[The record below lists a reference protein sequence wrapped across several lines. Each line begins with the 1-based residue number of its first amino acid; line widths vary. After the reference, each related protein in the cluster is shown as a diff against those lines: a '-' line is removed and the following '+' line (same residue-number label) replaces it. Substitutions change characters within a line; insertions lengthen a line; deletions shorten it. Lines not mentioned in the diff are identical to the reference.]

1 MTKLAKLAKSTLSLS
16 SLPSLPCKFFFVP
29 CVRII
34 SGHPKSLVILYIFL
48 IYSLIINDT
57 TMAHCTI
64 SNGIETITGALK
76 KTTEQGVNHI
86 TVTKKKRFRDPL
98 TGEVVATGPNEIF
111 LQNKRDYGE
120 HPLTEGETKQRG
132 IWQEACREAQ
142 LIYRDKSHP
151 RFMEIYHRWRAQL
164 SDPDPYKQF
173 LPFIR
178 TVLASEKSPN

>member
-1 MTKLAKLAKSTLSLS
+1 
-16 SLPSLPCKFFFVP
+16 
-29 CVRII
+29 
-34 SGHPKSLVILYIFL
+34 
-48 IYSLIINDT
+48 
-57 TMAHCTI
+57 MAHCTI

-76 KTTEQGVNHI
+76 KSTEQGVNHI
-86 TVTKKKRFRDPL
+86 TVTKKKQFHDPL

-120 HPLTEGETKQRG
+120 HPLTSGETKQRG
-132 IWQEACREAQ
+132 IWSQACREAQ
-142 LIYRDKSHP
+142 IIYRDKSHP
-151 RFMEIYHRWRAQL
+151 RFMELYQRWRAQL